1 MNILAIGNS
10 FSFDA
15 SRYLN
20 AIARADGVSLNFAN
34 LFIGGCTLEQHHRNM
49 LSGERAYDL
58 QYNGHPTGF
67 NVSLQEALL
76 NRHWDVITIQQGSHM
91 SFRNDSYEPY
101 IVPLMEYVRQCCPEA
116 HILVHQTWAYED
128 GSERLF
134 QVAGYPTGAA
144 MFEDV
149 REAYDN
155 AAKLIRAEGIIPSGA
170 LLRYLL
176 EHGIAKVHEDT
187 FHASIGLGRYALG
200 LLWYHMITGRSVSQN
215 TFRDFDKPVPEEEI
229 QIAASYI
236 DTLEP
241 ILHLQ

>member
-1 MNILAIGNS
+1 M
-10 FSFDA
+10 
-15 SRYLN
+15 
-20 AIARADGVSLNFAN
+20 
-34 LFIGGCTLEQHHRNM
+34 
-49 LSGERAYDL
+49 
-58 QYNGHPTGF
+58 
-67 NVSLQEALL
+67 
-76 NRHWDVITIQQGSHM
+76 
-91 SFRNDSYEPY
+91 
-101 IVPLMEYVRQCCPEA
+101 
-116 HILVHQTWAYED
+116 
-128 GSERLF
+128 
-134 QVAGYPTGAA
+134 AGYPTGAA

-200 LLWYHMITGRSVSQN
+200 LLWYHMLTGRSVSQN